1 MKRNLRVN
9 QLIKKELA
17 QIILREINF
26 PKDLLMTVTRVETSA
41 NLIQAKI
48 YISVLPI
55 NKNSQ
60 VLEILNHQIYAL
72 QQKLNKRLKMR
83 PIPRIIFVQEKKTQE
98 AARIEE
104 LLEKIHKK
112 NFQWIFDSFQCFK
125 IETFEKD
132 IFGEN
137 IFAQS

>member
-9 QLIKKELA
+9 QLIKKEIS

-26 PKDLLMTVTRVETSA
+26 PKDLLVTVTRVETSA
-41 NLIQAKI
+41 NLIQAKVYVSVMPENETANVLQILDNLI
-48 YISVLPI
+48 YD
-55 NKNSQ
+55 
-60 VLEILNHQIYAL
+60 L

-112 NFQWIFDSFQCFK
+112 NFQWIFDSFQ
-125 IETFEKD
+125 
-132 IFGEN
+132 
-137 IFAQS
+137 S

>member
-26 PKDLLMTVTRVETSA
+26 PKDLLVTVTRVETSA
-41 NLIQAKI
+41 NLIQAKV

-55 NKNSQ
+55 NKSTQ
-60 VLEILNHQIYAL
+60 VLEILNKHIYDI

-98 AARIEE
+98 AGRIEE

-112 NFQWIFDSFQCFK
+112 NV
-125 IETFEKD
+125 
-132 IFGEN
+132 
-137 IFAQS
+137 

>member
-26 PKDLLMTVTRVETSA
+26 PKDLLVTVTRVETSA
-41 NLIQAKI
+41 SLIQAKI

-60 VLEILNHQIYAL
+60 VLEILNHQIYDL

-98 AARIEE
+98 AGRIEE
-104 LLEKIHKK
+104 LLEKIHK
-112 NFQWIFDSFQCFK
+112 
-125 IETFEKD
+125 TP
-132 IFGEN
+132 
-137 IFAQS
+137 

>member
-41 NLIQAKI
+41 NLIQAKV
-48 YISVLPI
+48 YVSVMPE
-55 NKNSQ
+55 NKSTQ
-60 VLEILNHQIYAL
+60 VLEILNKYIYDI

-112 NFQWIFDSFQCFK
+112 NV
-125 IETFEKD
+125 
-132 IFGEN
+132 
-137 IFAQS
+137 